1 MKTAVSV
8 PDPVF
13 EAAEALAERM
23 GVSRSQL
30 YTTAL
35 EAYLAASPADDVTAR
50 LDVVY
55 GDVVHGADR
64 ADAASGVIAARAL
77 VDAGAWEW

>member
-13 EAAEALAERM
+13 RAAEALAERL

-30 YTTAL
+30 YTSAL
-35 EAYLAASPADDVTAR
+35 EAYLAASPADDVTAQ
-50 LDVVY
+50 LDL
-55 GDVVHGADR
+55 VHGDAPVR
-64 ADAASGVIAARAL
+64 AEAGLAAGRAL
-77 VDAGAWEW
+77 VDAGDWEW